1 MGLYATFG
9 SDMPGSCTRTP
20 HEDWMELISFGHGI
34 DRPYS
39 TGGRWDPAQV
49 HDFIFTKKSD
59 KSSPKFN
66 EAILAGKCFDEVEI
80 HFCTTV
86 GAEEEVP
93 VYKLKLEKVRVTS
106 YNLNGLAEGDS
117 METVSIYA
125 DKVTWTYSV
134 QDDESEQGEVMYSYD
149 VKARKAG

>member
-1 MGLYATFG
+1 M
-9 SDMPGSCTRTP
+9 D
-20 HEDWMELISFGHGI
+20 LISFGHGV
-34 DRPYS
+34 DRPYA
-39 TGGRWDPAQV
+39 TGGGWDPAHIQ
-49 HDFIFTKKSD
+49 DFIFTKKSD

-93 VYKLKLEKVRVTS
+93 VYKLKLQKVRITS
-106 YNLNGLAEGDS
+106 YNLNGLAEGVS
-117 METVSIYA
+117 METVSMYA
-125 DKVTWTYSV
+125 DKIEWTYSV
-134 QDDESEQGEVMYSYD
+134 QDDESAEGEVMYAYD